1 MTRQQ
6 LEHVVR
12 AAGAITDERKILVL
26 GSQSI
31 LGAFPHPPDSLTVSR
46 EADVCPVNDPAK
58 ADLISGAIGEVSQF
72 DSTFGYYAHGLPPT
86 ACPLP
91 QGWEQRLVPFHNA
104 NTRGVTALCLAPL
117 DLASSKLVAGRDK
130 DKEFVAEM
138 LRHQL
143 IEEQSLKERIALFEE
158 AEQRRIAL
166 ENLELVRVRLGVLV
180 KEAKAQREPAEQ
192 RDAAAR
198 ILPAP
203 QQRPPSNGPRM
214 SL

>member
-104 NTRGVTALCLAPL
+104 NTRGVTAMCLAPL

-143 IEEQSLKERIALFEE
+143 IEDQLLKERIALFEE
-158 AEQRRIAL
+158 AEQRRIAH

-180 KEAKAQREPAEQ
+180 KEAKARQDQPEQRE
-192 RDAAAR
+192 AAAR
-198 ILPAP
+198 ISPAP
-203 QQRPPSNGPRM
+203 QQRPPSNGPKM